1 LHLGE
6 EMSLIKRIQAC
17 GLCCC
22 ECQSISY
29 KEAEAIKELVL
40 NEVIMVVSRYIY
52 KDTICD
58 GSALTEEEKTN
69 NRRIEH
75 LIKDIQEIK

>member
-1 LHLGE
+1 
-6 EMSLIKRIQAC
+6 MSLIKRIQAC

-40 NEVIMVVSRYIY
+40 GEVVKAVNANVSIETGDRYNAIE
-52 KDTICD
+52 DAICV
-58 GSALTEEEKTN
+58 
-69 NRRIEH
+69 IEG
-75 LIKDIQEIK
+75 LK